1 LLIAKNPDNLKI
13 MIIKV
18 CGMRDERNIR
28 AVEQL
33 DIDWMG
39 FIFYPLSSRYVGEQ
53 LTYQPE
59 KVTRIGVFVDEQPE
73 IVRERAEQNRLQIL
87 QLHGKESPE
96 YCRELQ
102 KLGYRVI
109 KAFGIETDQ
118 PFPTEIVER
127 YEGCCDYFLFDTKTP
142 MHGGSGQKFNWAVL
156 AGYHGE
162 TPFLLSGGL
171 SPADVGAVRAFSHPR
186 WVGIDLNSG
195 FEISPAIKDT
205 TLLQTFIEQLLH

>member
-1 LLIAKNPDNLKI
+1 MMRVKI
-13 MIIKV
+13 
-18 CGMRDERNIR
+18 CGITNIEDALCAAENGAA
-28 AVEQL
+28 AV
-33 DIDWMG
+33 G